1 MGNTCPQH
9 SSSSFLPVLPLLP
22 HQLMPMYGL
31 VLGTATLDPPST
43 PNLPPLGLEGQSFC
57 VTNLFLPFTR
67 YSFLSLS
74 HGSPSQASA
83 GTGGGPYPKHKNL
96 WLPVPVTRWVP

>member
-1 MGNTCPQH
+1 MGNMCPQH

-43 PNLPPLGLEGQSFC
+43 PNVPP
-57 VTNLFLPFTR
+57 
-67 YSFLSLS
+67 
-74 HGSPSQASA
+74 
-83 GTGGGPYPKHKNL
+83 
-96 WLPVPVTRWVP
+96 